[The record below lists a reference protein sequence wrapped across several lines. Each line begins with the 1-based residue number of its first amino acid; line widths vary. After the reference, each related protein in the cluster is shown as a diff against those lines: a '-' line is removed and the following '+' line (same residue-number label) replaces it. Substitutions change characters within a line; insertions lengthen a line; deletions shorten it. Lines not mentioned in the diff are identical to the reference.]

1 MASEMTNYTNAAG
14 DFASGMVARGTG
26 MLADRIER
34 YVQVADELES
44 SLRDR
49 NEPQAADLAGMISQR
64 TSDVVT
70 YLRDTDGRALLDD
83 LGSAMHGRGWMLAG
97 VGIAGGILLAR
108 TVRAASSD
116 SSDGDYV
123 ESHSAPRVSTRKKKK
138 NRSKE

>member
-14 DFASGMVARGTG
+14 DFASGMVSRGTG

-70 YLRDTDGRALLDD
+70 YLRDTDGRALIDD
-83 LGSAMHGRGWMLAG
+83 ISSAMHGRGWMLAG

-116 SSDGDYV
+116 SPDDYV